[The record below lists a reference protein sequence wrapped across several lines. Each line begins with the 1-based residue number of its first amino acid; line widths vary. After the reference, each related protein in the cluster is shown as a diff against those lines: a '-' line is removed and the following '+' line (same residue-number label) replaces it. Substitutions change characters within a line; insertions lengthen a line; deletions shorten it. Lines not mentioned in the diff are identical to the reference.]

1 MNTRS
6 ARIQSGLT
14 IRIIAAITIFVIG
27 IGVYVWT
34 NDVFPATTSFI
45 VPMGSAEIDTE
56 PVMLANPSPGV
67 ELSIDSTQFAFENLK
82 WNFNISSNK
91 FKSIYNNFQPTEGY
105 RKEWEIK
112 KGTGPNVKYG
122 PIEYTQSNMI
132 HINKDGLV
140 DSIVFNMNRPFEWKH
155 MDFQGN
161 YDYLN
166 LGVVFQDVTSDKEL
180 YRKFEVSTKLINDY
194 RRNVLKQ
201 GIDGDEGAGAV
212 SFIHRGINV
221 GVFYN
226 DRPNA
231 RAVFVLTPA
240 R

>member
-1 MNTRS
+1 VDTRS
-6 ARIQSGLT
+6 ARAQSGLT
-14 IRIIAAITIFVIG
+14 IRVIAAISIFVIG
-27 IGVYVWT
+27 IGVYVWS
-34 NDVFPATTSFI
+34 NDAFPTTASFI
-45 VPMGSAEIDTE
+45 IPVGSAGIDTE
-56 PVMLANPSPGV
+56 PVMLANPSPGA
-67 ELSIDSTQFAFENLK
+67 ELPIDSTQFAFENLK
-82 WNFNISSNK
+82 WNFKISGNK
-91 FKSIYNNFQPTEGY
+91 FKGIYNNFESGPQ
-105 RKEWEIK
+105 KEWEIK

-132 HINKDGLV
+132 HVNSDGLV

-155 MDFQGN
+155 MDLRGN
-161 YDYLN
+161 FDYLA

-180 YRKFEVSTKLINDY
+180 FRKFEASTKLINDY
-194 RRNVLKQ
+194 RRSVLKQ
-201 GIDGDEGAGAV
+201 GIDHDEGAGAV

-226 DRPNA
+226 ESPNA